1 MITITDDFLTKE
13 HYNRLNNAVL
23 EYGKVHFVG
32 YDSTPKNALHEL
44 VSKIHEIIDYKV
56 IGSTAWYNIRPIN
69 PQWHDDISSYCT
81 QNGVNYE
88 PKNNKPPFTFLYYMR
103 QSDTGGRL
111 EFENGDMI
119 TAPVNRMI
127 RFSANL
133 RHKVEEY
140 TGNRVSIGMIPW
152 PELPDKV
159 YGKVSSKEIKIM
171 DRVWEIEDNK
181 S

>member
-1 MITITDDFLTKE
+1 
-13 HYNRLNNAVL
+13 
-23 EYGKVHFVG
+23 
-32 YDSTPKNALHEL
+32 
-44 VSKIHEIIDYKV
+44 
-56 IGSTAWYNIRPIN
+56 
-69 PQWHDDISSYCT
+69 
-81 QNGVNYE
+81 
-88 PKNNKPPFTFLYYMR
+88 
-103 QSDTGGRL
+103 
-111 EFENGDMI
+111 
-119 TAPVNRMI
+119 MI